1 MSSIQIFRSSIATPI
16 AFVFLQLTVVSV
28 VSAQTDDTTARFL
41 NDFESMQG
49 NGEQV
54 LLALPERPGAWEV
67 SRPSTT
73 PILLETVE
81 STDRRTHVVKLDGKV
96 YRASTPLE
104 GSRSHIAFDPIRK
117 RFKGLLSS
125 IRVEVSTNI
134 DAMVLAET
142 VDAKR
147 ITTFQKLGFHILE
160 LPEDVHPGDA
170 VKAIQRLAGQPKAT
184 VRTRSMKL
192 EWR

>member
-1 MSSIQIFRSSIATPI
+1 MSSIQIFRTSIATTV
-16 AFVFLQLTVVSV
+16 ALVFLHLTVVSG
-28 VSAQTDDTTARFL
+28 VSAQTDDTTAPFTNVL
-41 NDFESMQG
+41 EFMQG
-49 NGEQV
+49 NGKQV

-73 PILLETVE
+73 SMLLETVE
-81 STDRRTHVVKLDGKV
+81 STTRRTHVVKLDGKA

-104 GSRSHIAFDPIRK
+104 GSRSYIAFDPIRK

-125 IRVEVSTNI
+125 IRVEVTTNI
-134 DAMVLAET
+134 DATVLAET

-147 ITTFQKLGFHILE
+147 ITTFRKLGFHIIE
-160 LPEDVHPGDA
+160 LPEDVHPVDA
-170 VKAIQRLAGQPKAT
+170 VKAIQRLAGQPKVT

-192 EWR
+192 VWR